1 MLQAIRDRSQGL
13 IVGVIVFLISLT
25 FVLVGVQGYLSGD
38 SDVVVANV
46 QGEEIF
52 LSQFQTRIQELKRR
66 TEELTGQESD
76 VDFWTTSAVKNK
88 TLNQLIDE
96 KVLDQLLEQNLFM
109 ISDEQIATR
118 VREIEAFKEDGN
130 FSRELYR
137 RMLSLNGLTVSA
149 FENGM
154 RQDLIRSRLRAGL
167 LGSEFVTNEEAMF
180 IYRLQRQ
187 TRDIGFTIIPRG
199 LFSEELKIEESDIES
214 YFEKNSENFRSLEK
228 LSVSY
233 LEISREAIVEKL
245 DTPDDEMI
253 KNLYQS
259 SLDSYRIPEKRR
271 VEHILLANSASL
283 DPNER
288 GEIVQSLLARFE
300 GGESIDSILSSSED
314 AYEVEGGTTDYF
326 ERGMMAPRFEDEAF
340 TLEINEVSN
349 PFTSQF
355 GVHLV
360 KVIGI
365 EKEQIPDL
373 ETVYDDVM
381 ADFKLTQAEEEL
393 LEMADRLSEMAYEE
407 PNTLSSAAESLQLE
421 IKETPLL
428 DRTELGEK
436 FSPSFANKIFQPE
449 VLFEGLNSDL
459 VELPDGRLVVAR
471 VTSHSPSA
479 IPDLEDAR
487 ERVEAGLRSMKE
499 RDASK
504 KFGESLLDDMRSGK
518 TLSEIKPREL
528 DLTWEVK
535 QAVDLED
542 GQINPQIL
550 LKSFG
555 VTVADNNP
563 VYFGFELVNGD
574 YAVVRV
580 SNVVIP
586 PPESITSGEAAL
598 AEEEMLRTQA
608 ASIWEYFSK
617 LQRVDHD
624 IEIYQDRL

>member
-38 SDVVVANV
+38 SDVVVADV

-52 LSQFQTRIQELKRR
+52 LSEFQVRIQELKRR

-109 ISDEQIATR
+109 ISDEQIASQ
-118 VREIEAFKEDGN
+118 VREIEAFKEEGA
-130 FSRELYR
+130 FSRELYG

-154 RQDLIRSRLRAGL
+154 RHDLIRSRLRAGL

-187 TRDIGFTIIPRG
+187 TRDIGFVIIPSG
-199 LFSEELKIEESDIES
+199 LFSEELKLQDIDIES
-214 YFEKNSENFRSLEK
+214 YFENSSENFRIPEK
-228 LSVSY
+228 LSVIY
-233 LEISREAIVEKL
+233 LEISRDLIMEKL
-245 DTPDDEMI
+245 DTPDDDTIENI
-253 KNLYQS
+253 YQS

-271 VEHILLANSASL
+271 VEHILLANSASMEP
-283 DPNER
+283 DMR
-288 GEIVQSLLARFE
+288 GEIVQSLSARFKE
-300 GGESIDSILSSSED
+300 GESIDSILSSTD
-314 AYEVEGGTTDYF
+314 DGYEIEGGTTDYF
-326 ERGMMAPRFEDEAF
+326 ERGMMAPQFEDEAF

-355 GVHLV
+355 GVHLI

-365 EKEQIPDL
+365 EEERIPEL
-373 ETVYDDVM
+373 EAVYDDVV

-407 PNTLSSAAESLQLE
+407 PNTLSGAALSLQLE
-421 IKETPLL
+421 TKETPLL
-428 DRTELGEK
+428 ERTELIEK
-436 FSPSFANKIFQPE
+436 FSSSFANKIFQPE
-449 VLFEGLNSDL
+449 VLFERLNSDL

-479 IPDLEDAR
+479 IPNLEDVR
-487 ERVEAGLRSMKE
+487 ERVEADWRSIKE
-499 RDASK
+499 RDAAK
-504 KFGESLLDDMRSGK
+504 KFGEALLEDMRGGN
-518 TLSEIKPREL
+518 TLSQIKLREHGL
-528 DLTWEVK
+528 DWEVK
-535 QAVDLED
+535 QAVELED
-542 GQINPQIL
+542 TQINPQIL
-550 LKSFG
+550 QKSFE

-563 VYFGFELVNGD
+563 VYFGVELVDGD

-580 SNVVIP
+580 SNVVTP
-586 PPESITSGEAAL
+586 TAESITSGEAAL
-598 AEEEMLRTQA
+598 AEDDMLRAQA
-608 ASIWEYFSK
+608 ASVWDYFSK
-617 LQRVDHD
+617 LQRVDLD